1 MVSNRI
7 KLNHK
12 QGRQKMNKRTIG
24 AIYLLALITMSSL
37 LQACVN
43 AHPIYE
49 VVSLNMTP
57 TKIAT
62 GEKVTIEVKVRNI
75 NSETDTY
82 NVPLMVDGVAD
93 SRKSVTLAPGAT
105 EQLSFVL
112 TINHAGIYKISV
124 GNKESTLTVEK
135 PSPPDFRLTNLEI
148 NPTEVDIGKDVVIT
162 AQITNVG
169 GSQGSYTAELKID
182 DITNQV
188 EKLTVPAGTDYM
200 LVFKI
205 SKGLPGTY
213 KVALGDLSGQFTVK
227 EPPSPVF
234 NIPVAPPCPPS
245 NGGSCGPGG

>member
-1 MVSNRI
+1 
-7 KLNHK
+7 
-12 QGRQKMNKRTIG
+12 MNKKIVRITC
-24 AIYLLALITMSSL
+24 LLALVAISGL
-37 LQACVN
+37 LLACVE
-43 AHPIYE
+43 AHPSYE
-49 VVSLNMTP
+49 VTSLKMTP
-57 TKIAT
+57 TTIAT

-93 SRKSVTLAPGAT
+93 SRKDITLAPGAS
-105 EQLSFVL
+105 ESLIFEL
-112 TINHAGIYKISV
+112 TRSHAGSYIISV
-124 GNKESTLTVEK
+124 GNKESTLIVQK
-135 PSPPDFRLTNLEI
+135 PSPPDFHLSNLEI
-148 NPTEVDIGKDVVIT
+148 KPGEVDIGKDVVIT

-182 DITNQV
+182 GITNQT
-188 EKLTVPAGTDYM
+188 EKLIISAGSDYM

-245 NGGSCGPGG
+245 NSGGCGPGG